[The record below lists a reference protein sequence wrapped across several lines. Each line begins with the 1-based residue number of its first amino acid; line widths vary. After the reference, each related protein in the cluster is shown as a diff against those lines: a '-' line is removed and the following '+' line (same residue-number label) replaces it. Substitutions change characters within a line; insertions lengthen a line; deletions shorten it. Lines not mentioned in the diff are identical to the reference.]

1 MSSQVEDTLFHAQD
15 LDGATRE
22 LADHLPD
29 GRAFGA
35 KVIPGTNTRALV
47 AACAVALNRVQ
58 QQICELA
65 QQYHVPLTS
74 DLLVDWEKSV
84 GIPDECLDTA
94 LTLAERR
101 QNVIDRLRRA
111 PIVTKAEFEEL
122 GTALLG
128 EPVTVDAGA
137 EIEIFPLQFP
147 VVFSSSPARFKMFVN
162 LPGRTGFPY
171 AFPIPF
177 GAARSE
183 LLECVFRKLA
193 PANVV
198 VIFR

>member
-1 MSSQVEDTLFHAQD
+1 MSDVKETLFDAPDVEGTSRQ
-15 LDGATRE
+15 
-22 LADHLPD
+22 LARHMPE
-29 GRAFGA
+29 GRAWGA
-35 KVIPGTNTRALV
+35 KGVVGSNTNALIQ
-47 AACAVALNRVQ
+47 ACAAALNRVQ
-58 QQICELA
+58 QQISELA
-65 QQYHVPLTS
+65 TQYDIPLTT

-84 GIPDECLDTA
+84 GIPDDCLDVA
-94 LTLAERR
+94 LDLAERR

-111 PIVTKAEFEEL
+111 PIVTKAEFEAL

-128 EPVTVDAGA
+128 DTVTVDAGA
-137 EIEIFPLQFP
+137 DIEIFNMPFP
-147 VVFSSSPARFKMFVN
+147 VVFGSAPARFKMFVN

-198 VIFR
+198 VVFR